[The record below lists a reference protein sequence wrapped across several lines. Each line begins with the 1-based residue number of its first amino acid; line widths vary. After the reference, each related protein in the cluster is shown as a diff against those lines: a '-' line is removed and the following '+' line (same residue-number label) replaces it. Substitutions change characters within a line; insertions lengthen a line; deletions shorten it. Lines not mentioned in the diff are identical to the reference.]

1 MVTLRGRGQRQRSEL
16 PRPRRPAAPLE
27 QAMFRMAAVQLVLMF
42 GTEGDK
48 WRIWRLMNGELD
60 AEAGAELRG
69 RLDRIAR
76 NLFTDAV
83 SGNG

>member
-1 MVTLRGRGQRQRSEL
+1 MVTLRSRGQRQRTVL
-16 PRPRRPAAPLE
+16 PRRPAAPPG

-60 AEAGAELRG
+60 ADAAAELRG

-76 NLFTDAV
+76 NLFTDATLDR
-83 SGNG
+83 